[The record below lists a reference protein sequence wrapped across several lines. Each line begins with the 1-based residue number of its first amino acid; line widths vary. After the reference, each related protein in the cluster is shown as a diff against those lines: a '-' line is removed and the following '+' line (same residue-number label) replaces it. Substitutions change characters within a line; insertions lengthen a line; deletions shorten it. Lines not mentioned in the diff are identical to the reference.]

1 MIVFLPVAK
10 QARKNKPAFRSTD
23 YTCLLKPQ
31 TYSDV
36 YHFAYSRCAVD
47 IMISKRISDKE
58 FNWML
63 NPPIR
68 TTYFGELQDELM
80 MKMHSLQLATVV
92 VIGDINILS
101 LPYHHFD
108 GFIIFLFG
116 KELSSELNG
125 GRDLLSNVLIQ
136 ELKIVFIILGIAD
149 DLKPITQFVNT
160 YSLYQSVVILEDVM
174 YQEINI
180 FTWNHGDCGKIS
192 NITLLDSCRNNKSLD
207 KSKFESIN
215 RPTNFE
221 NCTLNILTISQP
233 PFMKNRDDGTKEGSD
248 ILLIKI
254 ITSHLGFN
262 FVLNSQHR
270 SLRQELHFG
279 NLYDKIDAIVFLRIY
294 YTESFSW
301 FIPRAASHP
310 RISSPTRVF
319 SSFVWGCVFI
329 VFVLV
334 SICLKYLGLF
344 GFRDRT
350 NFSFFIICFGLFLNV
365 AAPRIPSGTKL
376 RIILFS
382 WVTFSIA
389 FNTVFQAY
397 MTSFFTDPGRQHQID
412 NLDEL
417 EESDLKL
424 FFDPY
429 RITYWHLM
437 INNITDYYFS
447 INISHTI
454 KSVVY
459 GSRIGLLLS
468 DEVFIYNLPEVPRDF
483 NWKLVFHKFSKSTI
497 NIHRTLQLH
506 ITSPFVPLVN
516 SVVEKLVEGGIVDKV
531 VRSNVDPTGKKLGD
545 VSEESLINIFEPL
558 SLFHIFS
565 SCMYLFIGLFLSFV
579 FFVAEILL
587 HKLSSN

>member
-1 MIVFLPVAK
+1 
-10 QARKNKPAFRSTD
+10 
-23 YTCLLKPQ
+23 
-31 TYSDV
+31 
-36 YHFAYSRCAVD
+36 
-47 IMISKRISDKE
+47 MISKRISNTE

-63 NPPIR
+63 NPPNR
-68 TTYFGELQDELM
+68 TTYFSELQDELM

-92 VIGDINILS
+92 VVGDINILP
-101 LPYHHFD
+101 LTYHHFD

-116 KELSSELNG
+116 KKLSSELNG
-125 GRDLLSNVLIQ
+125 GRDCLSNVLIQ

-160 YSLYQSVVILEDVM
+160 YSLYQSVVILEDVT
-174 YQEINI
+174 YQKINI
-180 FTWNHGDCGKIS
+180 FTWYHGDCGKVSDIA
-192 NITLLDSCRNNKSLD
+192 LLDSCGNNKSLD
-207 KSKFESIN
+207 KSKFESIK

-221 NCTLNILTISQP
+221 NCTLNVMAISQP
-233 PFMKNRDDGTKEGSD
+233 PFMKQREDGTKEGSD
-248 ILLIKI
+248 ILLVKI

-262 FVLNSQHR
+262 LVFNSQNR
-270 SLRQELHFG
+270 SMRENVYFG
-279 NLYDKIDAIVFLRIY
+279 NSYNKIDAIVFLRIY
-294 YTESFSW
+294 YTESSSW

-319 SSFVWGCVFI
+319 SSLVWGCVFI
-329 VFVLV
+329 VL
-334 SICLKYLGLF
+334 CLFLY
-344 GFRDRT
+344 
-350 NFSFFIICFGLFLNV
+350 FFIICFGLFLNV

-424 FFDPY
+424 FLDPY

-447 INISHTI
+447 VNISHTI
-454 KSVVY
+454 ASVVN

-506 ITSPFVPLVN
+506 ITSPFVPLLN
-516 SVVEKLVEGGIVDKV
+516 SVVENF
-531 VRSNVDPTGKKLGD
+531 NVDPTGKKLGD

-565 SCMYLFIGLFLSFV
+565 SFMYLFIGLFLSFV

-587 HKLSSN
+587 HKLSFQLT